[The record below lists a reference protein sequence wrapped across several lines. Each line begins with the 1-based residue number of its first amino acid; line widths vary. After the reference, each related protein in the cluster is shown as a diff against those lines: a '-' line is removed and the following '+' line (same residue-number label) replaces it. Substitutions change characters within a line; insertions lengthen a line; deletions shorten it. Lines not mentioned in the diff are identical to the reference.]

1 MPSEI
6 PQELPPRP
14 EYFNFALDVVDK
26 WAAKS
31 PSPLAMVWVDQQ
43 GKNPLSLDFAYFSR
57 QSHRAAELL
66 VRLGARRGDRMII
79 VMPRVPA
86 WWEIATAAM
95 RIGVVV
101 CPCPILAV
109 AHDIKYRAQASGASI
124 FVGDSESILKFK
136 AVQDECPNI
145 RTVLQATGPA
155 LEKVLQYA
163 VELDN
168 RIPGDFVFRD
178 SLTKTKWSDPSVI
191 YFTSGTTGMPKMVL
205 HNQVS
210 YPLAHILTGSL
221 WLGLK
226 PGKLYWNLSEQGWAK
241 AAWAWFGAWTCG
253 AALFIQETVGP
264 FNAESA
270 LDNLHNYPITTFCS
284 PPTAY
289 RQFVL
294 PSRRE
299 YFSWNRPKAL
309 EQCVGAGEPLNG
321 EVIRIWKEMSGIEIR
336 DGYGQTE
343 TTLVCGNLVGG
354 KIKYGSMGLPLP
366 GVPLTVIDEKGDES
380 PPMQEGEIAIATTTG
395 TGASTMNMFSGYLKP
410 DGEIFLPQRQGKS
423 RSWYLTGDRAYKDED
438 GYLWFVGRSDDV
450 INSSGYRIGPFEVE
464 SVLKKHPAVIESA
477 VVASP
482 DPERVEVVKAFIVLQ
497 EEFKSRNPES
507 LAAELQAFCKKETA
521 PYKYPRRI
529 QFVEPSFLPKTI
541 SGKIKR
547 AELRALEKK
556 LVTKGAKI

>member
-1 MPSEI
+1 MPLPV
-6 PQELPPRP
+6 PQELPQCP
-14 EYFNFALDVVDK
+14 EHFNFAYDVVDK
-26 WAAKS
+26 WAAQL
-31 PSPLAMVWVDQQ
+31 PSPQAMLWVDQN
-43 GKNPLSLDFAYFSR
+43 GKNQLSLDFAHFSR
-57 QSHRAAELL
+57 QSNRVAELL

-79 VMPRVPA
+79 VLPRVPA
-86 WWEIATAAM
+86 WWEIATAAI

-109 AHDIKYRAQASGASI
+109 AHDIKYRVEASKASI
-124 FVGDSESILKFK
+124 FVGDTISISKFK
-136 AVQDECPNI
+136 TIQLECPDI
-145 RTVLQATGPA
+145 RTVLQAAGSP
-155 LEKVLQYA
+155 LEDVLQYS

-168 RIPGDFVFRD
+168 RIPNSFIFKD
-178 SLTKTKWSDPSVI
+178 SLPKTKWSDPSVI

-210 YPLAHILTGSL
+210 YPLAHILTGKL
-221 WLGLK
+221 WLGLE

-241 AAWAWFGAWTCG
+241 AAWAWFGAWSCG
-253 AALFIQETVGP
+253 AALFVQETVGP
-264 FNAESA
+264 FNAEST
-270 LDNLHNYPITTFCS
+270 LDILHDYPITTLCS

-299 YFSWNRPKAL
+299 YFSRRPPMAL
-309 EQCVGAGEPLNG
+309 EQCVGAGEPLND
-321 EVIRIWKEMSGIEIR
+321 EVIRIWKQMSDIEIR

-343 TTLVCGNLVGG
+343 TTLVCGNLIGG
-354 KIKYGSMGLPLP
+354 KIKYGSMGLPVP
-366 GVPLTVIDEKGDES
+366 GVPLTVIDENGDES
-380 PPMQEGEIAIATTTG
+380 PPLQEGEIAIATTTSS
-395 TGASTMNMFSGYLKP
+395 GARTMNVFSGYRSP
-410 DGEIFLPQRQGKS
+410 DGKVTLPQRKGKNC
-423 RSWYLTGDRAYKDED
+423 SWYLTGDRAYKDED

-482 DPERVEVVKAFIVLQ
+482 DPDRVEVVKAFIVLQ
-497 EEFKSRNPES
+497 EEFKSRNPHS
-507 LAAELQAFCKKETA
+507 LAAELQEFCKRETA

-556 LVTKGAKI
+556 MITKGAKI